1 VACAMYEEVARKHP
15 ALARYFRVTDVKE
28 PVDLLKR

>member
-1 VACAMYEEVARKHP
+1 MDEEVVKKH
-15 ALARYFRVTDVKE
+15 ASLARYFRVTDVRE